1 KNGCQFNMSRNVSSS
16 FSPLL
21 RLAGAKVIILFYL
34 ASFFENNFKILFPP
48 QLYHYINELSLLRGA
63 NIIILFSSFQIY

>member
-1 KNGCQFNMSRNVSSS
+1 MSRNVSSS

-48 QLYHYINELSLLRGA
+48 KLYHYINELPYCGV
-63 NIIILFSSFQIY
+63 QI